1 MTDKPA
7 KRGRGRPASG
17 TALTAAER
25 QKRRREAAK
34 ERGERVSEMR
44 LSEVTL
50 KWLDDRAK
58 HKNTHRGVIVDE
70 LVAVEQERERRE
82 RDRQERKQLKKE
94 TEQLPASKRRNRL

>member
-17 TALTAAER
+17 TALSAAER

-44 LSEVTL
+44 LREATL
-50 KWLDDRAK
+50 QWLDDRAK

-70 LVAVEQERERRE
+70 LVAAEQQREQRAL
-82 RDRQERKQLKKE
+82 DRQERKQLDRE
-94 TEQLPASKRRNRL
+94 AEPLPASKRRNRL